1 MGSPALERGSRVRVR
16 LGDMDLIA
24 LDIHAQFIESLQQTQ
39 EPINT
44 EEDEELAA
52 GPLAIAVD
60 LDDADLAPTAP
71 TDAPS

>member
-39 EPINT
+39 EPNNT
-44 EEDEELAA
+44 DEDEEVAA

-60 LDDADLAPTAP
+60 LDDAELAPA
-71 TDAPS
+71 APSDASS